1 MRSTARTRSS
11 RRSCSSCSPTSRSP
25 SPRSGPSR
33 PRNLRSWSSPRT
45 GPARCTTRSSA
56 AASTTG
62 STTPT
67 SRRRSRSCARVRR
80 RQPMVWLGRWPPSS
94 RAFAPWSC
102 TRCREWRRPSTGRD
116 LSPPSAPP
124 GSTPRSSTRP
134 WARRSST
141 RRTWSASVS
150 RCRPWS
156 RGLEVP
162 ETDLLPRLGAFAR
175 LLHDAGLEAGPR
187 RLTVATRALTFID
200 LKKER
205 DFRGALRSVFVSRK
219 DEIATFEAAFDIFWA
234 PPDPRASAGVMPG
247 RTRSLPLSPE
257 RAKAWANALGLN
269 TSQMNR
275 EQEPRTVPETSSG
288 YSAEELLRHKDF
300 DAMTWQETEQ
310 VRRLLEQAPWRVAE
324 RRTRRLR
331 SARSGSIDL
340 RRTARHAIRSSG
352 EFVRLFRRRPRLR
365 RRPLVLVCD
374 VSGSM
379 ERYSRLLM
387 IFAHAISRREDLEAF
402 VFSTRLTRIT
412 RLLRHRDLD
421 RALASVS
428 KGVQDF
434 SGGTRIGDA
443 LADFNR
449 RWARRVLGHGA
460 VVIIVSD
467 GWDRGD
473 PAQLTAELVHLRRSA
488 HRLIWLNPLIGS
500 EGYEP
505 LTRGMAAAL
514 PYCDDFLAAHNVQA
528 LDDLG
533 RLLSGLGRRPAYK

>member
-1 MRSTARTRSS
+1 M
-11 RRSCSSCSPTSRSP
+11 PD
-25 SPRSGPSR
+25 R
-33 PRNLRSWSSPRT
+33 P
-45 GPARCTTRSSA
+45 
-56 AASTTG
+56 
-62 STTPT
+62 
-67 SRRRSRSCARVRR
+67 
-80 RQPMVWLGRWPPSS
+80 
-94 RAFAPWSC
+94 
-102 TRCREWRRPSTGRD
+102 
-116 LSPPSAPP
+116 
-124 GSTPRSSTRP
+124 
-134 WARRSST
+134 
-141 RRTWSASVS
+141 
-150 RCRPWS
+150 
-156 RGLEVP
+156 
-162 ETDLLPRLGAFAR
+162 DLLPRLGAFAR

-187 RLTVATRALTFID
+187 RLTDATRALTFID
-200 LKKER
+200 LKKEP
-205 DFRGALRSVFVSRK
+205 DFRSALRTVFVSRK
-219 DEIATFEAAFDIFWA
+219 DDIATFEAAFDIFWA
-234 PPDPRASAGVMPG
+234 PPDPRAAAGVLPG
-247 RTRSLPLSPE
+247 RTRSLPLPPE
-257 RAKAWANALGLN
+257 RAKAWSNALGLS

-275 EQEPRTVPETSSG
+275 AQDPNVVPATSSG

-300 DAMTWQETEQ
+300 EAMTWQETEQ

-331 SARSGSIDL
+331 AARSGSIDL

-352 EFVRLFRRRPRLR
+352 ELVRLFRRRPRMR

-387 IFAHAISRREDLEAF
+387 IFAHAIARREDLEAF

-421 RALASVS
+421 LALASVS
-428 KGVQDF
+428 KGVHDF

-467 GWDRGD
+467 GWDRGE
-473 PAQLTAELVHLRRSA
+473 PAKLTAELIHLRRSA
-488 HRLIWLNPLIGS
+488 HRLIWLNPLLGS
-500 EGYEP
+500 QGYEP
-505 LTRGMAAAL
+505 LTRGMVAAL

-533 RLLSGLGRRPAYK
+533 RMLASLDSRSARR